1 MSSSELLNGETP
13 SETQSSFAALGLN
26 TVLANAAERMRL
38 ERPTDVQTKLV
49 PAMLAGRD
57 CLVLARSGSGKTN
70 AYLLPLAQK
79 IAPGEGMQALIL
91 APHRELARQIARAL
105 HRFERECRLRPA
117 IVVPGRPERMP
128 GAAPPEEAD
137 LVIGTPAAVCEAV
150 ERRRLDLSALRYVVV
165 DEADAQLEG
174 DKRGALQDAMRRIPG
189 KPHVVILAGRLE
201 GPVREFADEFAPGA
215 ETLDVPKPESPL
227 LSLPQHFVALPASVS
242 RAAAVAAFVAAESPR
257 MVFLFS
263 QSDGCVAELQ
273 RWLRPVGAEC
283 SLLDTPTNRRGPR
296 DDRGH
301 GRGPAR
307 PASVVVVVTDPTPRK
322 VGSLPFSHAL
332 HFDVPADPGV
342 YAARLEECVRVSRG
356 GYSLA
361 LVSADDQEALERIRE
376 RHQVEIS
383 QIRPAWLSRPPA
395 EPPTEPAPQR
405 QAGRPSPGGAPRPG
419 RPAEGRRGRDE
430 SPRPRETATRD
441 ASRPPAPRSP
451 QRPPAPAPAPAPASN
466 NGPTVPARLREALRR
481 DPELDARGVPLV
493 KRTLGA
499 RFKPARGR
507 RLAQP
512 PLPE

>member
-13 SETQSSFAALGLN
+13 SETHSSFAALGLN
-26 TVLANAAERMRL
+26 TILANAAERMRL

-49 PAMLAGRD
+49 PAILAGRN
-57 CLVLARSGSGKTN
+57 CLVPARSGSGKTN

-79 IAPGEGMQALIL
+79 ISPGQGLQALIL

-105 HRFERECRLRPA
+105 NRFERESRLRPA

-128 GAAPPEEAD
+128 GAAAPEEAD

-150 ERRRLDLSALRYVVV
+150 ERRRLDLSALQYVVV

-174 DKRGALQDAMRRIPG
+174 DKRAALHDAMRLIPG
-189 KPHVVILAGRLE
+189 KPHVVILAGRTE
-201 GPVREFADEFAPGA
+201 GPVRQFTDEFAPGA

-227 LSLPQHFVALPASVS
+227 MTLPQHFVALPASFS

-263 QSDGCVAELQ
+263 GSDHCLPELQ

-283 SLLDTPTNRRGPR
+283 SLLDTPTHRRGPR

-301 GRGPAR
+301 GRGPSR

-332 HFDVPADPGV
+332 HFDLPDPDV

-361 LVSADDQEALERIRE
+361 LVSAEDQAALERIRE
-376 RHQVEIS
+376 RRQVEIP
-383 QIRPAWLSRPPA
+383 QIRPEWLSRPPA
-395 EPPTEPAPQR
+395 EPPASPAPQR
-405 QAGRPSPGGAPRPG
+405 QAERPSPGSAPRPG
-419 RPAEGRRGRDE
+419 RPADGRRSRDE
-430 SPRPRETATRD
+430 SPRQREPATRD
-441 ASRPPAPRSP
+441 APRPPAPRSP
-451 QRPPAPAPAPAPASN
+451 QRPPAPAPTTAPASS
-466 NGPTVPARLREALRR
+466 NGPMVPARLREALRR

-493 KRTLGA
+493 RRTLGA
-499 RFKPARGR
+499 RFRPARGR

-512 PLPE
+512 PS